1 MKRELSPLDF
11 LSLGMFLAVL
21 LWAVLDCGVASGDEG
36 FVVTSR
42 PAGFVVTERPTK
54 HPLTFAPV
62 TVKVVPECGCHL
74 EGGCKCVDCKCAAAL
89 KNTGA
94 VSVGGTNPTR
104 AAAKPVAAPTYT
116 AASGQWVRSCNG
128 NTCQRVWQPSQPA
141 AATKRAQ
148 VPQVQVQRRG
158 LFGRRR

>member
-1 MKRELSPLDF
+1 MIEARKFSALDF
-11 LSLGMFLAVL
+11 LTVAVAFGL
-21 LWAVLDCGVASGDEG
+21 LFTFFAQPSRAEVI
-36 FVVTSR
+36 VVSTAR
-42 PAGFVVTERPTK
+42 TETK

-62 TVKVVPECGCHL
+62 TVKVSPQCGCHL